1 MVRLEKVLY
10 EQAVNGMSRARAISA
25 PKKWYYAN
33 PYEHLRRI
41 PSSIQS
47 TTITSRST
55 PFSVRSSHPSPSGS
69 PFSKC
74 DSNLTS
80 SASKDSY
87 LSHNQ
92 TPEDRLL
99 HMDKHL
105 RRNVL
110 FEHIARETYLTAHPA
125 SIPIIGSSRSEEEK
139 DGLRSTS
146 VSQDSS
152 SLSTSRMRHKLKPTS
167 IIWNCKVSGPTISTT
182 TTILIWLLK
191 PEDQLYLKSTLSSYS
206 RTSGPSETKPGIDT
220 SWTRR
225 TKFGSPVR
233 RPEKWETR
241 RPSPSTLPLL
251 KAKKT
256 SKSTSTTSMRRYLE
270 LSALLELSSTSR
282 PITRSWAC
290 DQLAYNHTISINFN

>member
-25 PKKWYYAN
+25 PRKWYYAN

-55 PFSVRSSHPSPSGS
+55 PFLVRSSHPSPSGS

-87 LSHNQ
+87 LSYNQ

-110 FEHIARETYLTAHPA
+110 FEHIARETYLAPHAA
-125 SIPIIGSSRSEEEK
+125 SIPIIGFSRSEEEK

-146 VSQDSS
+146 QPLDF
-152 SLSTSRMRHKLKPTS
+152 LFPSTSRTKHKLKHMS
-167 IIWNCKVSGPTISTT
+167 TI
-182 TTILIWLLK
+182 
-191 PEDQLYLKSTLSSYS
+191 
-206 RTSGPSETKPGIDT
+206 
-220 SWTRR
+220 
-225 TKFGSPVR
+225 
-233 RPEKWETR
+233 
-241 RPSPSTLPLL
+241 
-251 KAKKT
+251 
-256 SKSTSTTSMRRYLE
+256 
-270 LSALLELSSTSR
+270 
-282 PITRSWAC
+282 
-290 DQLAYNHTISINFN
+290 